1 MKHFETIWN
10 EAESVAKSFGSLD
23 QKETIRNLRK
33 SWDDLTDTILGSG
46 SIAEYNDA
54 IGQLLFGLCE
64 LCAHLEEKRGIVVN
78 SAAALT
84 QAIAKKRDE
93 IAGRSAAKLMVESQR
108 ALIQQDLAIG
118 ERTPEQCDTDV
129 FQRQR

>member
-23 QKETIRNLRK
+23 QKETLRNLRK
-33 SWDDLTDTILGSG
+33 SWDGLTDAILCSG

-64 LCAHLEEKRGIVVN
+64 LCAHLEEKHGIVVN

-84 QAIAKKRDE
+84 QAITKRRAE
-93 IAGRSAAKLMVESQR
+93 ISGPMDNGSISISRRVLTIADIV
-108 ALIQQDLAIG
+108 
-118 ERTPEQCDTDV
+118 PEGDSLLLNKE
-129 FQRQR
+129 

>member
-23 QKETIRNLRK
+23 QKETLRNLRK
-33 SWDDLTDTILGSG
+33 SWDGLTDAILGSG

-64 LCAHLEEKRGIVVN
+64 LCAHLEEKRGIMVN

-84 QAIAKKRDE
+84 QAIAKKRAE
-93 IAGRSAAKLMVESQR
+93 ISDDRASKLMVEGQR
-108 ALIQQDLAIG
+108 AFIQQELDKG
-118 ERTPEQCDTDV
+118 PPKE
-129 FQRQR
+129 